1 MTEAN
6 ATPRNAA
13 PRALFYN
20 VPGHGHITPSLP
32 LVAEL
37 NRRGHQIVYYA
48 SPGFRRAIEET
59 GATFRPYSNVPDDYF
74 TARGLHGGRPHR
86 VAQALLAT
94 AEELLPSLLD
104 EAVSIEPDY
113 VLFDGMC
120 PWGYLAAHA
129 LQVPSVAS
137 LALAPPVSP
146 PPSAMIR
153 LLPVFARVAL
163 RDVGVGLQANRQA
176 QALAR
181 RYGAPPLSFIT
192 VLNAP
197 GDIAISYTSAYFQ
210 PYADTV
216 PASVCF
222 VGWTMQETQ
231 AAAEGF
237 SLEPARG
244 RPLVYTSLGT
254 VNNDNRAFFQTCIEA
269 FAGADVFVVMT
280 TGKSIA
286 PESFG
291 ALPENMAI
299 YGWVPQREV
308 LQQAA
313 LFITHG
319 GLNSIHDGL
328 TLGLP
333 LLLIPQQEEQT
344 FNAMR
349 VVELGAGLML
359 KRSQVTAE
367 RLRASATRL
376 LTEPQFVAASRRIGD
391 TLRTAGGV
399 DKAADEIEHLLAQK
413 SHS

>member
-1 MTEAN
+1 MTKAI
-6 ATPRNAA
+6 ATSRNTA
-13 PRALFYN
+13 PKALFYN

-37 NRRGHQIVYYA
+37 VRRGHQIVYYA
-48 SPGFRRAIEET
+48 SAGFRRAIEGT
-59 GATFRPYSNVPDDYF
+59 GATFRPYRNVPDDYF
-74 TARGLHGGRPHR
+74 TARGLHGGRPHK

-104 EAVSIEPDY
+104 EAASIEPDY

-137 LALAPPVSP
+137 LALAPTVSP

-176 QALAR
+176 RALAR
-181 RYGAPPLSFIT
+181 RYGAPPLSFTT

-216 PASVCF
+216 PASVRF
-222 VGWTMQETQ
+222 VGWTMQETP

-244 RPLVYTSLGT
+244 RPLVYASLGT

-359 KRSQVTAE
+359 KSRQVGAE
-367 RLRASATRL
+367 QLRASALRL
-376 LTEPQFVAASRRIGD
+376 LAEPQFGIESRRIGD
-391 TLRTAGGV
+391 TLRAAGGAP
-399 DKAADEIEHLLAQK
+399 KAADEVEALLAARRQK
-413 SHS
+413 